1 MGSGGRLLIGPDT
14 HSLTMAPRGDRPVIK
29 LKDMEEKHLHNLFLK
44 NMSGLIE
51 EVKNPTPRLNPNSK
65 CGGMATHAGLAIEL
79 GIIRKKTL
87 SPQMEAILIWCQCRT
102 REYANVEIR
111 DFTQSW
117 ASGLA
122 FCALIHNF
130 FPNAFDY
137 NALKS
142 DTPKERL
149 KNYELAFMTGE
160 KFAGVPDFL
169 TAEDMSAMVEEK
181 RIDPKMIFSYVQ
193 EVYRMCNEL

>member
-1 MGSGGRLLIGPDT
+1 MGSSGQASLSLNMVGRK
-14 HSLTMAPRGDRPVIK
+14 DRPVLK
-29 LKDMEEKHLHNLFLK
+29 LKNMEEKQLHNIFLK

-65 CGGMATHAGLAIEL
+65 CGGVGTHTGLAIEL
-79 GIIRKKTL
+79 NITRKKSL

-102 REYANVEIR
+102 WNYDNVEIR
-111 DFTQSW
+111 DFTSSW

-122 FCALIHNF
+122 FCALIHFF

-137 NALKS
+137 KALKS
-142 DTPKERL
+142 ENAQARR
-149 KNYELAFMTGE
+149 KNFELAFLTGE

-169 TAEDMSAMVEEK
+169 TAQDMSGMVEEN

>member
-1 MGSGGRLLIGPDT
+1 MGSSGQASPSLNMVGRK
-14 HSLTMAPRGDRPVIK
+14 DRPVLK
-29 LKDMEEKHLHNLFLK
+29 LKNMEEKQLHNIFLK

-65 CGGMATHAGLAIEL
+65 CGGVGTHTGLAIEL
-79 GIIRKKTL
+79 NITRKKSL

-102 REYANVEIR
+102 RNYDNVEIR
-111 DFTQSW
+111 DFTSSW
-117 ASGLA
+117 ASGPA
-122 FCALIHNF
+122 FCALIHFF

-137 NALKS
+137 KALKS
-142 DTPKERL
+142 ENAQDRL
-149 KNYELAFMTGE
+149 KNYELAFLTGE

-169 TAEDMSAMVEEK
+169 TAQDMSGMVEEN

>member
-1 MGSGGRLLIGPDT
+1 MGEDINESRACVFNDVSEQLGT
-14 HSLTMAPRGDRPVIK
+14 QQV
-29 LKDMEEKHLHNLFLK
+29 
-44 NMSGLIE
+44 
-51 EVKNPTPRLNPNSK
+51 
-65 CGGMATHAGLAIEL
+65 LAIEL
-79 GIIRKKTL
+79 GITRKKSL

-102 REYANVEIR
+102 RNYANVDVI
-111 DFTQSW
+111 DFTKSW

-137 NALKS
+137 NALKC
-142 DTPKERL
+142 DTPKDRL

-169 TAEDMSAMVEEK
+169 TAQDMSGMVEES